1 MIFHLEE
8 YSENI
13 FNKFKHLNIKKA
25 NNTFDLSV
33 KLSNNYDKIS
43 QLEYVNVFES
53 IMYVTHWKGL
63 NITFFLCKLSI
74 YMCSTDS

>member
-33 KLSNNYDKIS
+33 KLSYNYDKIS

-63 NITFFLCKLSI
+63 NITFFLMQTFNL
-74 YMCSTDS
+74 YV